1 MTNKDLVIKYDLMNP
16 LANYSTEDVQK
27 FMQDMFPKMIELF
40 VSKDKNY
47 GGSWQ
52 KRGLLSSQMNFE
64 RKVDRILEQFYN
76 GTITEESNENIA
88 DTFID
93 NAIYSVMYLYFLSEK
108 VPMVKEQ
115 LNNFLTKQ
123 IKDGNK

>member
-1 MTNKDLVIKYDLMNP
+1 MV
-16 LANYSTEDVQK
+16 
-27 FMQDMFPKMIELF
+27 ELF
-40 VSKDKNY
+40 ASKDAAY

-88 DTFID
+88 DTLID
-93 NAIYSVMYLYFLSEK
+93 NAIYSIMYLYFLAEK
-108 VPMVKEQ
+108 VPMVK
-115 LNNFLTKQ
+115 KQ
-123 IKDGNK
+123 VTEFIEKHSKDGDK

>member
-1 MTNKDLVIKYDLMNP
+1 MANKDLVIKYDLMAP
-16 LANYSTEDVQK
+16 LPNYSTEEVK
-27 FMQDMFPKMIELF
+27 AFMAEMFPKMMELF
-40 VSKDKNY
+40 ASKDKAY

-64 RKVDRILEQFYN
+64 RKTDRILEQFYN

-93 NAIYSVMYLYFLSEK
+93 NAVYSMMYLFFLSEK
-108 VPMVKEQ
+108 VPMVKQQVTE
-115 LNNFLTKQ
+115 FLTKQ